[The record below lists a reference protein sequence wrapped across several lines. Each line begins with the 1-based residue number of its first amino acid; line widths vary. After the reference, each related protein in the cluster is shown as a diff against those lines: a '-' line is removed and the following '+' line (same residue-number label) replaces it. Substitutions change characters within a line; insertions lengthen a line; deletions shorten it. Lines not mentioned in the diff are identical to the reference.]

1 MVVDKFL
8 QLLENNDCGKF
19 TLTIYFYLASSYR
32 YLGNIT
38 KYNEYMDLYEN
49 NNGIEN
55 EEYCLE
61 KALYAISNNKDEECE
76 KWFQKSIDINDK
88 RNLHTLKSNATRP
101 TSDKVKGSLFNSLG
115 QFFDG
120 GQVLDL
126 YAGSGA
132 LGIEAVSRGYDEA
145 VLVDISGQACQV
157 IRKNVELTKEEE
169 RFKILKCSDNRA
181 IKILQDEGNKFD
193 LVFLDPPYAKQK
205 IVKIMTKLLENNLLN
220 EKALVVAETDEHDEL
235 PEVSGF
241 SIIKDHQLGRTKVKV
256 YERD

>member
-1 MVVDKFL
+1 MRIIA
-8 QLLENNDCGKF
+8 GK
-19 TLTIYFYLASSYR
+19 
-32 YLGNIT
+32 
-38 KYNEYMDLYEN
+38 
-49 NNGIEN
+49 
-55 EEYCLE
+55 
-61 KALYAISNNKDEECE
+61 YA
-76 KWFQKSIDINDK
+76 K
-88 RNLHTLKSNATRP
+88 RNLYTLKSNATRP

-145 VLVDISGQACQV
+145 VLVDIS
-157 IRKNVELTKEEE
+157 
-169 RFKILKCSDNRA
+169 DNRG
-181 IKILQDEGNKFD
+181 IKILQDEGKKFD